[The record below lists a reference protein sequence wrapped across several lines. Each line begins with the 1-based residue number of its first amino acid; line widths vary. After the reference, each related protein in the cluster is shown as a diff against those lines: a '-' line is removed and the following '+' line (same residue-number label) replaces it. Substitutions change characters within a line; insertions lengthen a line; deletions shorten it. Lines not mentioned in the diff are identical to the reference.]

1 MSCWLFGGDSDVLL
15 LNRDEL
21 QRRNQELHPLQD
33 RQLRQSRKRLS
44 QQSLS
49 GDHAR
54 VIKRHFFI
62 VAAAVLLGLMVL
74 AVVLK
79 LALADDGKGGDSQG
93 RRGGQVVSQA
103 VVSQRTFSDEIRV
116 LGAARGRRSVNIT
129 SSTTELI
136 TRVLFSDGQRVAAGA
151 PLVELQ
157 AREEDAGIIVA
168 RAQVA
173 EAQREYD
180 RYKALADRGIAP
192 RVTAEQAET
201 ALETAQAGLSAAEA
215 RRGDRVIRA
224 PFAGVLGLTSVTPGT
239 LINPGAVITT
249 LDDISVIRVDFPV
262 PERYL
267 SVLRSGAP
275 IVAFADSLPEESF
288 AGRIALVDTRIN
300 EQTRAVTVRAEI
312 PNPGGRIRPGML
324 MRVAVS
330 HGQRQGP
337 AVPEAAV
344 QYEGD
349 GAFVYRIARG
359 DRGLSAQRVEVGTGA
374 VEGGFVEIL
383 SGLNPGDRIVGSG
396 LNRIQPGAP
405 VTIEG
410 EAPTA
415 GTARTP
421 AAGGAAQ

>member
-1 MSCWLFGGDSDVLL
+1 M
-15 LNRDEL
+15 
-21 QRRNQELHPLQD
+21 
-33 RQLRQSRKRLS
+33 
-44 QQSLS
+44 
-49 GDHAR
+49 
-54 VIKRHFFI
+54 IKRHFFL
-62 VAAAVLLGLMVL
+62 VAAAVLMGLMVL

-79 LALADDGKGGDSQG
+79 FALADEGSGDGSQG
-93 RRGGQVVSQA
+93 RGGRGGGQVVSQT
-103 VVSQRTFSDEIRV
+103 VVAQRVFSDEIRV

-136 TRVLFSDGQRVAAGA
+136 TRVLFADGQRVAAGA

-157 AREEDAGIIVA
+157 AREEDAGIIQA

-173 EAQREYD
+173 QARREYE
-180 RYKALADRGIAP
+180 RFQALADRGIAP

-201 ALETAQAGLSAAEA
+201 ALETAQANLSAAEA

-224 PFAGVLGLTSVTPGT
+224 PFAGVLGLTSVTAGT

-249 LDDISVIRVDFPV
+249 LDDTSVIRVDFPV
-262 PERYL
+262 PERY
-267 SVLRSGAP
+267 VGILRQGAP
-275 IVAFADSLPEESF
+275 IVASADSLPQETFS
-288 AGRIALVDTRIN
+288 GRIALVDTRVN

-330 HGQRQGP
+330 HGERQGP

-359 DRGLSAQRVEVGTGA
+359 ERGLSAQRVEVGTGA
-374 VEGGFVEIL
+374 VEGGFVEIV

-405 VTIEG
+405 ITVEG
-410 EAPTA
+410 EASPPTA
-415 GTARTP
+415 TAAP
-421 AAGGAAQ
+421 ATKGATR

>member
-1 MSCWLFGGDSDVLL
+1 M
-15 LNRDEL
+15 
-21 QRRNQELHPLQD
+21 
-33 RQLRQSRKRLS
+33 
-44 QQSLS
+44 
-49 GDHAR
+49 
-54 VIKRHFFI
+54 IKRHFFL

-79 LALADDGKGGDSQG
+79 FVLADDGKGGGSE
-93 RRGGQVVSQA
+93 RRGGAQAVSQA
-103 VVSQRTFSDEIRV
+103 IVSQRTFSDEIRV

-136 TRVLFSDGQRVAAGA
+136 TRVLFADGQRVAAGT
-151 PLVELQ
+151 PLVELR
-157 AREEDAGIIVA
+157 AREEDAGIIQA
-168 RAQVA
+168 RAQVTQ
-173 EAQREYD
+173 AQREYD
-180 RYKALADRGIAP
+180 RFQALAERGIAP

-201 ALETAQAGLSAAEA
+201 ALETARAGLSAAES

-224 PFAGVLGLTSVTPGT
+224 PFTGVLGLTSVTPGT
-239 LINPGAVITT
+239 LINPGTLITT
-249 LDDISVIRVDFPV
+249 LDDISVIRIDFPV
-262 PERYL
+262 PERYV
-267 SVLRSGAP
+267 SVLRSGTA
-275 IVAFADSLPEESF
+275 IVASADSLPQESF
-288 AGRIALVDTRIN
+288 VGRVALVDTRIN

-324 MRVAVS
+324 MRIMVS

-359 DRGLSAQRVEVGTGA
+359 ERGLSAQRVEVGTGA
-374 VEGGFVEIL
+374 VEDGFVEIL

-405 VTIEG
+405 VTLQG
-410 EAPTA
+410 EAPARPA
-415 GTARTP
+415 GQ
-421 AAGGAAQ
+421 GATR